1 MTLYT
6 STQLVMKDRAEHARE
21 ASRLTA
27 LAATITTPAMRE
39 QVLAMAQE
47 HARLA
52 ARAQKAAEGD
62 GSDFFVC
69 D

>member
-1 MTLYT
+1 MPLYT
-6 STQLVMKDRAEHARE
+6 SMELVMKDRAEHARE

-27 LAATITTPAMRE
+27 LAATVTTPAMRE
-39 QVLAMAQE
+39 QVLAMARE

-52 ARAQKAAEGD
+52 ARAQNVAERD
-62 GSDFFVC
+62 GSEFFVG